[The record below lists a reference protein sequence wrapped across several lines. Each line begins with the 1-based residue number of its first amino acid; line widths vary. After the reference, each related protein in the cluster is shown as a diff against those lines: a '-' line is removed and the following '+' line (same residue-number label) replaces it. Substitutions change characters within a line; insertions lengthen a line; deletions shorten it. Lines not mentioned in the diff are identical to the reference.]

1 VNPESGSQSSEGPRS
16 VISYTPGLEVCL
28 IILIATL
35 AYFPALHA
43 GFIWDDDRYLT
54 NNPLLT
60 APGGLRR
67 IWFSL
72 ESPSQYFPLVYTSF
86 RFERALWGLDPFP
99 YHLVNLILHI
109 ANALLL
115 WRLLARLA
123 IPGAWLAAGIF
134 ALHPVQVE
142 SVAWITERKN
152 LLMGFFFL
160 LTLLAWA
167 AFVNNQTA
175 RRWRFYWLALL
186 LYALA
191 LFSKSTACT
200 LPAALFLIL
209 WLQKK
214 PIDRDR
220 VIQVVPFASLGLLM
234 GLVAIWWERYHQ
246 GTTGTQF
253 DLSLPKRLLV
263 ASHAI
268 WFYAGK
274 LIWPSKL
281 TFIYPRWNI
290 VPTDPF
296 AYGWLV
302 AALGVCA
309 AIYFARRYV
318 GRSLEVAIAFYAV
331 TLSPL
336 LGFIMLYTFRY
347 TFVADHYQY
356 VASIGLIALAAA
368 GLTKLSLKWRIGWHT
383 EIASAA
389 LLFLVLGGL
398 TWRQTHVY
406 QNPEALWSDTVAK
419 NPICWMAHNNLG
431 TEFFRKGQTDKA
443 MIHFQK
449 ALEIKPDYVEALN
462 NLGNVFL
469 RQGLLDEAIVQ
480 YNKALEIAPDYASA
494 HTNLGNAFLD
504 KGEVSESIEHYLKA
518 LQFRPDLAEAHH
530 NLGVARAHQGKTEEA
545 VRHYQKALEIKP
557 SYPEAH
563 YDLALALVLLGRRDE
578 AAAHLTE
585 ALRIKPDYTEAKR
598 ELQMLSG
605 PVSK

>member
-1 VNPESGSQSSEGPRS
+1 MNQESDSQNSEGPRS
-16 VISYTPGLEVCL
+16 AISYTPSLEVCL

-43 GFIWDDDRYLT
+43 GFIWDDDWYLT

-60 APGGLRR
+60 APDGLRR

-86 RFERALWGLDPFP
+86 RFERALWGLNPFP

-152 LLMGFFFL
+152 VLMGFFFL

-200 LPAALFLIL
+200 LPAALLLIL

-214 PIDRDR
+214 PIDRER
-220 VIQVVPFASLGLLM
+220 VIQVIPFAYFALLM

-246 GTTGTQF
+246 GTSGPQF

-281 TFIYPRWNI
+281 AFIYPRWNI
-290 VPTDPF
+290 VPTDPL

-318 GRSLEVAIAFYAV
+318 GRSIEVAIAFYAV

-336 LGFIMLYTFRY
+336 LGFIMLFTFRY

-368 GLTKLSLKWRIGWHT
+368 ALTKLSSKWRIGWHI
-383 EIASAA
+383 EIALAA

-419 NPICWMAHNNLG
+419 NPACWMAYNNLG
-431 TEFFRKGQTDKA
+431 TEFLRQGQTDKA
-443 MIHFQK
+443 IIHFQK
-449 ALEIKPDYVEALN
+449 SLEIKPDHAEAH
-462 NLGNVFL
+462 
-469 RQGLLDEAIVQ
+469 I
-480 YNKALEIAPDYASA
+480 
-494 HTNLGNAFLD
+494 NLGNALLD

-518 LQFRPDLAEAHH
+518 LQLRPNLAEAHH
-530 NLGVARAHQGKTEEA
+530 NLGCARAQQGKTEEA
-545 VRHYQKALEIKP
+545 VRHYQKALQLKP
-557 SYPEAH
+557 RYPEAH
-563 YDLALALVLLGRRDE
+563 YNLALALVLLGHRDE
-578 AAAHLTE
+578 AAEHLTE

-598 ELQMLSG
+598 ELQMLG
-605 PVSK
+605 VPVSK

>member
-1 VNPESGSQSSEGPRS
+1 VNPESDSQKSEGPRS

-43 GFIWDDDRYLT
+43 GFIWDDDWYLT

-60 APGGLRR
+60 APDGLRR

-86 RFERALWGLDPFP
+86 RFERALWGLNPFP

-152 LLMGFFFL
+152 VLMGFFFL

-167 AFVNNQTA
+167 AFVNDQTA

-200 LPAALFLIL
+200 LPAALLLIL

-214 PIDRDR
+214 PIDRER
-220 VIQVVPFASLGLLM
+220 VIQVIPFAYFALLM

-246 GTTGTQF
+246 GTSGSQF

-290 VPTDPF
+290 VPTDPL

-318 GRSLEVAIAFYAV
+318 GRSIEVAIAFYAV

-336 LGFIMLYTFRY
+336 LGFIMLFTFRY

-368 GLTKLSLKWRIGWHT
+368 ALTKLFSKWRIGWHT

-398 TWRQTHVY
+398 TWRQAHVY

-419 NPICWMAHNNLG
+419 NPACWMAYNNLG
-431 TEFFRKGQTDKA
+431 TEFLRKGQTDKA
-443 MIHFQK
+443 IIHFQK
-449 ALEIKPDYVEALN
+449 SLEIKPDHAEAH
-462 NLGNVFL
+462 
-469 RQGLLDEAIVQ
+469 I
-480 YNKALEIAPDYASA
+480 
-494 HTNLGNAFLD
+494 NLGNALLD

-518 LQFRPDLAEAHH
+518 LQLRPNLAEAHH
-530 NLGVARAHQGKTEEA
+530 NLGCARAQQGKTEEA
-545 VRHYQKALEIKP
+545 VRHYQKALELKP
-557 SYPEAH
+557 RYPEAH
-563 YDLALALVLLGRRDE
+563 YNLALALVLLGRRDE
-578 AAAHLTE
+578 AAEHLTE
-585 ALRIKPDYTEAKR
+585 ALRIKPDYTEARR
-598 ELQMLSG
+598 ELQMLG
-605 PVSK
+605 VPVSK

>member
-1 VNPESGSQSSEGPRS
+1 VNPESDSQNSEGPRS

-43 GFIWDDDRYLT
+43 GFIWDDDWYLT

-60 APGGLRR
+60 APDGLRR

-86 RFERALWGLDPFP
+86 RFERALWGLNPFP

-152 LLMGFFFL
+152 VLMGFFFL

-186 LYALA
+186 VCALA

-200 LPAALFLIL
+200 LPPALLLIL

-214 PIDRDR
+214 PIDRER
-220 VIQVVPFASLGLLM
+220 VIQVIPFAYFGLLM

-246 GTTGTQF
+246 GTSGTQF

-290 VPTDPF
+290 VPTDPL

-318 GRSLEVAIAFYAV
+318 GRSIEVAIAFYAV

-336 LGFIMLYTFRY
+336 LGFIMLFTFRY

-368 GLTKLSLKWRIGWHT
+368 ALTKLSSKWRIGWHT

-419 NPICWMAHNNLG
+419 NPACWMAYNNLG
-431 TEFFRKGQTDKA
+431 TEFLRKGQTDKA
-443 MIHFQK
+443 IIYFQK
-449 ALEIKPDYVEALN
+449 SLQINPDHAEAH
-462 NLGNVFL
+462 
-469 RQGLLDEAIVQ
+469 I
-480 YNKALEIAPDYASA
+480 
-494 HTNLGNAFLD
+494 NLGNALLD

-518 LQFRPDLAEAHH
+518 LQLRPNLAEAHH
-530 NLGVARAHQGKTEEA
+530 NLGCARAQQGKTEEA

-563 YDLALALVLLGRRDE
+563 YNLALALVLLGRRDE
-578 AAAHLTE
+578 AAEHLTK

-598 ELQMLSG
+598 ELQMLG
-605 PVSK
+605 VPVSK